1 MKDINDILFICQ
13 ARLASQR
20 VPQKMIKSFCGTN
33 LLQILVDKVKSSKVI
48 PVKNFYLSLYDDE
61 LIKLAQQNNVN
72 FFRRSKESALEEN
85 ETKVIWEWHDKL
97 PFKYVIMISACNPL
111 LKIQTIDDFTKSFL
125 SSEKQGSF
133 GVIAKKQYFWDQNKK
148 MISDWPCH
156 QKVMNTKTM
165 NTTYEAAHCLYASRM
180 DIIKEGHWMDT
191 KTPPEPDLFVM
202 NELEAFDIDYQW
214 QFDTAEAI
222 YKNNNLI

>member
-1 MKDINDILFICQ
+1 MKDVKDILFICQ

-20 VPQKMIKSFCGTN
+20 VPQKMTKPFCGTN
-33 LLQILVDKVKSSKVI
+33 LLQILIDKVKSSKVI
-48 PVKNFYLSLYDDE
+48 PIENFYLSLYDSE
-61 LIKLAQQNNVN
+61 LIDLALRNNVN
-72 FFRRSKESALEEN
+72 FFKRSEKSALEEN
-85 ETKVIWEWHDKL
+85 ETKIIWEWHNKL
-97 PFKYVIMISACNPL
+97 PFKYVIMLSACNPL
-111 LKIQTIDDFTKSFL
+111 LKIETIDSFTKSFL

-148 MISDWPCH
+148 MISDWPSH

-165 NTTYEAAHCLYASRM
+165 NVTYEAAHCLYASRM
-180 DIIKEGHWMDT
+180 DIIKDGYWMDT

-214 QFDTAEAI
+214 QFDTAEVL
-222 YKNNNLI
+222 YKNKVA